1 MRTGDKKYLK
11 TLGPYS
17 CALSVA
23 IGMTEYVREDRITP
37 GEDMNDDL
45 GLGYFRGCFLLFR
58 GGVIKK
64 EWIYEYER
72 YLKKHIYFNL

>member
-1 MRTGDKKYLK
+1 MRTGDKTYLK
-11 TLGPYS
+11 SLGPYS
-17 CALSVA
+17 CALSVV

-37 GEDMNDDL
+37 GEDIEDNL

-58 GGVIKK
+58 GGEIKK

-72 YLKKHIYFNL
+72 YSMKQEYFYQ